1 MNKLEFATAMKHLSI
16 AFNKEFT
23 QDDLNVYYEY
33 LKDYEFKVFKNVIKE
48 IVKCEKFLPKI
59 SEIISYC
66 DRYKND
72 ELINQLDQRNYFKNA
87 NDKEKII
94 MWMNEGIIPEWF
106 REELKNL
113 LPNKTECNL
122 QIE

>member
-33 LKDYEFKVFKNVIKE
+33 LKDYEFKVFKNAIKE
-48 IVKCEKFLPKI
+48 IVKREKFLPKI
-59 SEIISYC
+59 SELISYC

-72 ELINQLDQRNYFKNA
+72 ELINQLEQRNYFKNA
-87 NDKEKII
+87 DEKEKII